1 MDRRTPYALAV
12 AACLG
17 TGVVIGLIDTTEGWD
32 SPGLTGLLIAAVSFI
47 VGWAMPALGSVP
59 GWAVALPVIGLGY
72 LRGDGSPWVFLALVV
87 GVGAA
92 LLGAVLGRRR
102 EQAVRRGSR

>member
-17 TGVVIGLIDTTEGWD
+17 VGLVIGLIDTSEGWD
-32 SPGLTGLLIAAVSFI
+32 SPGLSGLLIAAVAFI
-47 VGWAMPALGSVP
+47 VAWAMPALGSVP
-59 GWAVALPVIGLGY
+59 GWAVAVPVIALGY
-72 LRGDGSPWVFLALVV
+72 LRGDGSPWVFLALAV
-87 GVGAA
+87 GVVAS

-102 EQAVRRGSR
+102 EQAVRRGPR

>member
-17 TGVVIGLIDTTEGWD
+17 MGVVIGLIDTSDSWD
-32 SPGLTGLLIAAVSFI
+32 SPGLTGLLIAAVAFI
-47 VGWAMPALGSVP
+47 VAWAMPALGSVP
-59 GWAVALPVIGLGY
+59 GWAVAVPVIGLGY

-87 GVGAA
+87 GVVAS

-102 EQAVRRGSR
+102 ERAVRRGPR